1 MLVQWYYW
9 KASFACMTVSRFCAS
24 FRPFVAAILASYSH
38 CFNQPASKSIIRF
51 LYPAPIA
58 SFLNHALITNWSG
71 RFISICNAL
80 NCHIF
85 QQCTG
90 VISTF
95 AILLRFDSH
104 SAFFCCHTHW
114 KHCCRFL
121 WCTFRKHT
129 CTKRSILPSFSLCN
143 HKALNLI
150 NRHNIHPKI
159 SPFTESWMAAKTI
172 QRAFI

>member
-1 MLVQWYYW
+1 
-9 KASFACMTVSRFCAS
+9 MTVSRFHAS
-24 FRPFVAAILASYSH
+24 YKPLIAAILASYSH
-38 CFNQPASKSIIRF
+38 CFNQPAPKSIIRF

-58 SFLNHALITNWSG
+58 SFPNHALITNLSG

-95 AILLRFDSH
+95 AILLRLDSY
-104 SAFFCCHTHW
+104 SAFSCRCAYYTHYNY
-114 KHCCRFL
+114 FL
-121 WCTFRKHT
+121 WYIFRKYIY
-129 CTKRSILPSFSLCN
+129 TKRSISSSFSACN

-159 SPFTESWMAAKTI
+159 SPFTES
-172 QRAFI
+172 